1 MFLTRQ
7 KPCYVPSLSGRPAAN
22 SFSPDQP
29 PAVWNSLQLL
39 SWIQTLLVPLSGG
52 CPSLPNQTFS
62 HIILRTL
69 SLVKLGN
76 ASYRGELKMEEYL
89 ERTGEELED
98 GEDLGETT
106 LDDGRTVFLVLQS
119 ITPDWIKNVFFIL
132 CNKYY
137 FLVLLITWNT
147 SWGLLFRIF
156 KL

>member
-1 MFLTRQ
+1 M
-7 KPCYVPSLSGRPAAN
+7 
-22 SFSPDQP
+22 
-29 PAVWNSLQLL
+29 
-39 SWIQTLLVPLSGG
+39 LVPLSGG

-62 HIILRTL
+62 HIILRIL

-119 ITPDWIKNVFFIL
+119 ITPD
-132 CNKYY
+132 
-137 FLVLLITWNT
+137 
-147 SWGLLFRIF
+147 
-156 KL
+156 